1 MVITFLFMI
10 NVKVLAL
17 VVSCV
22 IIIGIIFLLLFFLF
36 ENFMITDKDN

>member
-17 VVSCV
+17 VVTCV
-22 IIIGIIFLLLFFLF
+22 IIIVIIFFITNFLF
-36 ENFMITDKDN
+36 ENFMITDEDN